1 MKRERV
7 RAGRFVLAG
16 AVVVVL
22 IGVAAA
28 VLLPGAV
35 DLTANSQVTS
45 RTSPTV
51 VDLVAAVATGF
62 AGAVALSRRDVAAV
76 LPGVAIAISLVPPLA
91 VAGVC
96 LGEGS
101 VAQFLGALLLFLS
114 NLVALVLAGTVL
126 FAALGY
132 AQEADAEALSGGSA
146 AADVTH
152 PGHPSRR
159 RARPAGAQHRNRP
172 PPPRLDPGDPPR
184 GGRVGAA
191 DPRGRG
197 HGRSVQCQRLPDQ
210 PSAPETVVSTHGLL
224 QAVDAVVPSGLAI
237 VLDTTYGEEI
247 SVGTTGAP

>member
-1 MKRERV
+1 M
-7 RAGRFVLAG
+7 G
-16 AVVVVL
+16 AD
-22 IGVAAA
+22 AA

-114 NLVALVLAGTVL
+114 NLVALVLVGTVL

-132 AQEADAEALSGGSA
+132 AQEADAEARGGRSA

-152 PGHPSRR
+152 PG
-159 RARPAGAQHRNRP
+159 RALLVAVLVPLALNTATVLLLHGWTQAIHRAAAE
-172 PPPRLDPGDPPR
+172 
-184 GGRVGAA
+184 VGAA

-197 HGRSVQCQRLPDQ
+197 HGRSVQCASAFRISLR
-210 PSAPETVVSTHGLL
+210 APETVVSTDGLL

-237 VLDTTYGEEI
+237 VLDTTCGEEI